1 MTDRI
6 NVDFDNTLTE
16 DDVAYWEGEVPDPD
30 EEVCEWVRQRYYEGN
45 TIIVW
50 TARPWSEAS
59 TIAARLT
66 EWQIPYHGIRCE
78 KGSSSVYIDD
88 KAKRP
93 HEVISDD

>member
-30 EEVCEWVRQRYYEGN
+30 EAICAWVRQRYYEGN

-66 EWQIPYHGIRCE
+66 EWEVPYHGIRCE
-78 KGSSSVYIDD
+78 KGSASMYVDD
-88 KAKRP
+88 KAVHP
-93 HEVISDD
+93 EEVVADD